1 MTCRQTFPAQN
12 VSRPI
17 IPLWFPGYVDTQVP
31 SSGVIASHM
40 RYIGL
45 KKGNMGFLLNNA
57 MAFNTEEGN
66 SHGEVAGKSS
76 P

>member
-1 MTCRQTFPAQN
+1 
-12 VSRPI
+12 
-17 IPLWFPGYVDTQVP
+17 
-31 SSGVIASHM
+31 M

-45 KKGNMGFLLNNA
+45 KKGNMEFLLNNA